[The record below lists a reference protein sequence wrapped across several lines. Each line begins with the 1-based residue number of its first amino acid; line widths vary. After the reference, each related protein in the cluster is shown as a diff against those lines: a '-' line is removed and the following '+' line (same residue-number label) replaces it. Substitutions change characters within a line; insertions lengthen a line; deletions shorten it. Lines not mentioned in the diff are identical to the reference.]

1 MWKVPLQ
8 EGVPSPDSSANCA
21 GVFPDPSHR
30 NQFLDSNPSS
40 CQAQSKSDAAF
51 KAEQEK
57 RRREETLAQATG
69 LRVLK
74 SRSGSRR

>member
-1 MWKVPLQ
+1 MGKVPVQ
-8 EGVPSPDSSANCA
+8 EGVLSPDSAPNCA

-30 NQFLDSNPSS
+30 NQFLASNPGP
-40 CQAQSKSDAAF
+40 CQTQSKSDAAF